1 MRPLLAS
8 QQPPG
13 IVNFNLATANHIAS
27 PAVAAAAKRAGRV
40 PKRAG
45 RVPPLPQS
53 SKAVKFELAYA
64 LQGQQMDV
72 T

>member
-27 PAVAAAAKRAGRV
+27 PPVAAAA
-40 PKRAG
+40 KRAG